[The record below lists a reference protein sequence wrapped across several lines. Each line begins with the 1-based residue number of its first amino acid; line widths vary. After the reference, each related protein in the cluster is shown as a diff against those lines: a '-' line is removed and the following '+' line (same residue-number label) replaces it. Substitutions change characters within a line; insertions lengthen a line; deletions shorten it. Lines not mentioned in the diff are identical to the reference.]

1 MDDLTPRY
9 SATIDADRR
18 EPHFT
23 TSGFFDVKAMQGLQQ
38 EIGKAAAPL
47 LADRKPF
54 RAFGDLSG
62 YVVQSREISE
72 EMTNVQ
78 RNAEKI
84 GIERVAILITKAL
97 VRMQYQRVA
106 EGQNVQIFET
116 GENALEWLRTA

>member
-1 MDDLTPRY
+1 MSKRCRACSKRLARPA
-9 SATIDADRR
+9 S
-18 EPHFT
+18 
-23 TSGFFDVKAMQGLQQ
+23 
-38 EIGKAAAPL
+38 L